1 MVKAQA
7 NLGLA
12 QSNYQR
18 DLEVFKPGYISK
30 AAFDTTKAQ
39 LKVAES
45 EVAAA
50 KATVTALEAAVKQ
63 AESETHAAA
72 ASINIPTS
80 WPPWTV

>member
-1 MVKAQA
+1 MLKAQA

-39 LKVAES
+39 LRSLK
-45 EVAAA
+45 A
-50 KATVTALEAAVKQ
+50 KSRFRPRSRL
-63 AESETHAAA
+63 S
-72 ASINIPTS
+72 
-80 WPPWTV
+80 